1 MVLAEVGLGAFPPGA
16 HEPVIQTG
24 ADGGAYQR
32 NHATRPLLN
41 HLSAG
46 ARGDTLDDAWDE
58 LVDNF
63 FLQKFAADI
72 DSGRAGGGDPEFG
85 DFAIGVE
92 LKTVNQAQLLNRA
105 HGDGGKDAEI
115 GDDGDQPAKAEAGA
129 LNGCESHSAVN
140 YIVGHRVE
148 FAYLER
154 IYSVIAADGHP
165 VSSSE
170 LYQESCRINLNRG
183 VGARQA
189 RDQRL
194 FGASAQPR
202 FGFRIGHCINHSA
215 ARRRMPSGH
224 SSPCASITVTPK
236 NIMSTGKLQI
246 VPLGG
251 LGEFGMNCMAVRW
264 GDDIIVIDAGLMFP
278 EAELLGVD
286 IVVPDISYLIENRQ
300 RVRGIILTHGHED
313 HIGAL
318 PWILSE
324 LKVPVWGTEFT
335 LAYVEDKLDEH
346 GLLEDAD
353 LREMHAGERF
363 KAGVF
368 TVHPIRVTHSLV
380 DCVALAIHTPLGV
393 IIHTGDFKVDPTP
406 TDNHLFD
413 LHSFAEYGKQG
424 VLALF
429 QDSTNVERK
438 GYTPSERA
446 VRRKFDEVFAH
457 TQRRLFISCFSSSIH
472 RIRLAVELAHQHG
485 RKVAFVGRSMNNSAE
500 IAEDLGYLEIP
511 DGLVINPGEMKNFP
525 PEKVCVMISGTQG
538 EPMSALSR
546 AAVDN
551 HKHAKIE
558 KGDTVVLSSRII
570 PGNEKTIYR
579 MIDHLFR
586 REAHV
591 IYEDSTSPPIHV
603 SGHASQEELK
613 LIINLVKPKY
623 FIPVH
628 GEYRQLKL
636 HAEMAGAM
644 HSSVGKVML
653 IESGD
658 ILEFDEHNA
667 RKAGRVNVGRVC
679 IDSGSRT
686 DVVEDLI
693 IKDRRHLS
701 EDGIVLPIIAINK
714 LTGRVETAPEIV
726 TRGFNPGEDGLLDGA
741 RRIVEDTLAHSS
753 EEEKADY
760 GVIKEKIRADLK
772 RYISRQTQKRPLIM
786 PVILEI

>member
-1 MVLAEVGLGAFPPGA
+1 
-16 HEPVIQTG
+16 
-24 ADGGAYQR
+24 
-32 NHATRPLLN
+32 
-41 HLSAG
+41 
-46 ARGDTLDDAWDE
+46 
-58 LVDNF
+58 
-63 FLQKFAADI
+63 
-72 DSGRAGGGDPEFG
+72 
-85 DFAIGVE
+85 
-92 LKTVNQAQLLNRA
+92 
-105 HGDGGKDAEI
+105 
-115 GDDGDQPAKAEAGA
+115 
-129 LNGCESHSAVN
+129 
-140 YIVGHRVE
+140 
-148 FAYLER
+148 
-154 IYSVIAADGHP
+154 
-165 VSSSE
+165 
-170 LYQESCRINLNRG
+170 
-183 VGARQA
+183 
-189 RDQRL
+189 
-194 FGASAQPR
+194 
-202 FGFRIGHCINHSA
+202 
-215 ARRRMPSGH
+215 MP
-224 SSPCASITVTPK
+224 
-236 NIMSTGKLQI
+236 TGKLHV

-264 GDDIIVIDAGLMFP
+264 GDDIVVIDAGLMFP

-286 IVVPDISYLIENRQ
+286 IVVPEISYLIENRQ
-300 RVRGIILTHGHED
+300 HVRGIVLTHGHED

-324 LKVPVWGTEFT
+324 LNVPVWGTEFT

-346 GLLEDAD
+346 GLLDSAD
-353 LREMHAGERF
+353 LREIRPGQSF
-363 KAGVF
+363 KVGPI
-368 TVHPIRVTHSLV
+368 TIHPIQVTHSLV
-380 DCVALAIHTPLGV
+380 DCVSLAIHTPLGV
-393 IIHTGDFKVDPTP
+393 VIHTGDFKVDPTP
-406 TDNHLFD
+406 TDNRLFD
-413 LHSFAEYGKQG
+413 LHAFAEYGKEG

-446 VRRKFDEVFAH
+446 VRRKFDEVFAR

-472 RIRLAVELAHQHG
+472 RIKLAVELAWEHG
-485 RKVAFVGRSMNNSAE
+485 RKVAFIGRSMTSSAE
-500 IAEDLGYLEIP
+500 IAEDLGYIEIP
-511 DGLVINPGEMKNFP
+511 EGLLIHPGEMKNFA
-525 PEKVCVMISGTQG
+525 PEKVCVLISGTQG

-591 IYEDSTSPPIHV
+591 IYEDGSSPPVHV

-623 FIPVH
+623 FIPIH

-636 HAEMAGAM
+636 HAELAQSM
-644 HSSVGKVML
+644 HGSVGNVML

-658 ILEFDEHNA
+658 VLEFDELGA
-667 RKAGRVNVGRVC
+667 RKAGRINVGRVC
-679 IDSGSRT
+679 IDSGSST
-686 DVVEDLI
+686 DVVEDLV

-714 LTGRVETAPEIV
+714 LSGRVETSPEIV
-726 TRGFNPGEDGLLDGA
+726 TRGFSPGEDGFMDGA
-741 RRIVEDTLAHSS
+741 RQIVMQTLEQSS

-760 GVIKEKIRADLK
+760 GVIKEKIRGDLK
-772 RYISRQTQKRPLIM
+772 RYISKQTQKRPLIM

>member
-1 MVLAEVGLGAFPPGA
+1 
-16 HEPVIQTG
+16 
-24 ADGGAYQR
+24 
-32 NHATRPLLN
+32 
-41 HLSAG
+41 
-46 ARGDTLDDAWDE
+46 
-58 LVDNF
+58 
-63 FLQKFAADI
+63 
-72 DSGRAGGGDPEFG
+72 
-85 DFAIGVE
+85 
-92 LKTVNQAQLLNRA
+92 
-105 HGDGGKDAEI
+105 
-115 GDDGDQPAKAEAGA
+115 
-129 LNGCESHSAVN
+129 
-140 YIVGHRVE
+140 
-148 FAYLER
+148 
-154 IYSVIAADGHP
+154 
-165 VSSSE
+165 
-170 LYQESCRINLNRG
+170 
-183 VGARQA
+183 
-189 RDQRL
+189 
-194 FGASAQPR
+194 
-202 FGFRIGHCINHSA
+202 
-215 ARRRMPSGH
+215 MPSG
-224 SSPCASITVTPK
+224 
-236 NIMSTGKLQI
+236 KLHI

-286 IVVPDISYLIENRQ
+286 IVVPDITYLSENRSK
-300 RVRGIILTHGHED
+300 VKGIILTHGHED

-324 LKVPVWGTEFT
+324 LNVPVWGTEFT

-353 LREMHAGERF
+353 LREIRPNDRF
-363 KAGVF
+363 KVGPF
-368 TVHPIRVTHSLV
+368 TIHPIQVTHSLV

-393 IIHTGDFKVDPTP
+393 LIHTGDFKVDPTP
-406 TDNHLFD
+406 TDNRLFD
-413 LHSFAEYGKQG
+413 LHSFAEYGKEG

-429 QDSTNVERK
+429 QDSTNIERK

-446 VRRKFDEVFAH
+446 VRRKFDEVFAR
-457 TQRRLFISCFSSSIH
+457 TERRLFISCFSSSIH
-472 RIRLAVELAHQHG
+472 RIKLATELAFEHG
-485 RKVAFVGRSMNNSAE
+485 RKVAFIGRSMNSSAE

-511 DGLVINPGEMKNFP
+511 EGLLIHPGEMKNFA
-525 PEKVCVMISGTQG
+525 PEKVCILISGTQG
-538 EPMSALSR
+538 EPMSAMSR
-546 AAVDN
+546 AAVDS

-570 PGNEKTIYR
+570 PGNEKAIYR

-591 IYEDSTSPPIHV
+591 IYEDGTSPPVHV

-613 LIINLVKPKY
+613 LVINLVKPKY
-623 FIPVH
+623 FIPIH

-636 HAEMAGAM
+636 HAELAGSM
-644 HSSVGKVML
+644 HGSVGNVIL

-658 ILEFDEHNA
+658 ILEFDELGV
-667 RKAGRVNVGRVC
+667 RKAGKVNVGRVC

-714 LTGRVETAPEIV
+714 LTGRVETSPEIV
-726 TRGFNPGEDGLLDGA
+726 TRGFSGGEDGLMDGA
-741 RRIVEDTLAHSS
+741 RQIVTQTLDVSS
-753 EEEKADY
+753 DEEKADY

-772 RYISRQTQKRPLIM
+772 RYISKQTQKRPLIM

>member
-1 MVLAEVGLGAFPPGA
+1 
-16 HEPVIQTG
+16 
-24 ADGGAYQR
+24 
-32 NHATRPLLN
+32 
-41 HLSAG
+41 
-46 ARGDTLDDAWDE
+46 
-58 LVDNF
+58 
-63 FLQKFAADI
+63 
-72 DSGRAGGGDPEFG
+72 
-85 DFAIGVE
+85 
-92 LKTVNQAQLLNRA
+92 
-105 HGDGGKDAEI
+105 
-115 GDDGDQPAKAEAGA
+115 
-129 LNGCESHSAVN
+129 
-140 YIVGHRVE
+140 
-148 FAYLER
+148 
-154 IYSVIAADGHP
+154 
-165 VSSSE
+165 
-170 LYQESCRINLNRG
+170 
-183 VGARQA
+183 
-189 RDQRL
+189 
-194 FGASAQPR
+194 
-202 FGFRIGHCINHSA
+202 
-215 ARRRMPSGH
+215 MP
-224 SSPCASITVTPK
+224 
-236 NIMSTGKLQI
+236 TGKLHI

-300 RVRGIILTHGHED
+300 RVRAIILTHGHED

-324 LKVPVWGTEFT
+324 LNVPVWGTEFT
-335 LAYVEDKLDEH
+335 LALLEDKLEEH
-346 GLLEDAD
+346 GLLENAD
-353 LREMHAGERF
+353 LREIRASERF
-363 KAGVF
+363 KVGPF
-368 TVHPIRVTHSLV
+368 TIHPIHVTHSLV

-393 IIHTGDFKVDPTP
+393 LIHTGDFKVDPTP
-406 TDNHLFD
+406 TDNKMFD
-413 LHSFAEYGKQG
+413 LHAFAEYGKQG

-472 RIRLAVELAHQHG
+472 RIKLAVELARQHG
-485 RKVAFVGRSMNNSAE
+485 RKVAFVGRSMTNTSE
-500 IAEDLGYLEIP
+500 IAEDLGYIEIP
-511 DGLVINPGEMKNFP
+511 EGLLIHPGEMKNYP

-570 PGNEKTIYR
+570 PGNEKAIYR

-586 REAHV
+586 RQAYV
-591 IYEDSTSPPIHV
+591 IYEDGSSPPIHV
-603 SGHASQEELK
+603 SGHGSQEELK
-613 LIINLVKPKY
+613 LIINLVRPKY

-644 HSSVGKVML
+644 HSSVGNVML

-658 ILEFDEHNA
+658 ILEFDELGA

-714 LTGRVETAPEIV
+714 LSGRVESSPEIV
-726 TRGFNPGEDGLLDGA
+726 TRGFAAGEDGFVEGA
-741 RRIVEDTLAHSS
+741 RQLVMQTLEQSS

-772 RYISRQTQKRPLIM
+772 RYISKQTQKRPLIM

>member
-1 MVLAEVGLGAFPPGA
+1 
-16 HEPVIQTG
+16 
-24 ADGGAYQR
+24 
-32 NHATRPLLN
+32 
-41 HLSAG
+41 
-46 ARGDTLDDAWDE
+46 
-58 LVDNF
+58 
-63 FLQKFAADI
+63 
-72 DSGRAGGGDPEFG
+72 
-85 DFAIGVE
+85 
-92 LKTVNQAQLLNRA
+92 
-105 HGDGGKDAEI
+105 
-115 GDDGDQPAKAEAGA
+115 
-129 LNGCESHSAVN
+129 
-140 YIVGHRVE
+140 
-148 FAYLER
+148 
-154 IYSVIAADGHP
+154 
-165 VSSSE
+165 
-170 LYQESCRINLNRG
+170 
-183 VGARQA
+183 
-189 RDQRL
+189 
-194 FGASAQPR
+194 
-202 FGFRIGHCINHSA
+202 
-215 ARRRMPSGH
+215 MP
-224 SSPCASITVTPK
+224 
-236 NIMSTGKLQI
+236 TGKLHI

-251 LGEFGMNCMAVRW
+251 LGEFGMNCMAIRW

-300 RVRGIILTHGHED
+300 RVRGIVLTHGHED

-318 PWILSE
+318 PWVLSE
-324 LKVPVWGTEFT
+324 LNVPVWGTEFT
-335 LAYVEDKLDEH
+335 LAYVEDKLEEH
-346 GLLEDAD
+346 GLLDDAD
-353 LREMHAGERF
+353 LREIRPNESF
-363 KAGVF
+363 KIGPF
-368 TVHPIRVTHSLV
+368 TVHPIQVTHSLV
-380 DCVALAIHTPLGV
+380 DCVALAVHTPLGV
-393 IIHTGDFKVDPTP
+393 IVHTGDFKVDPTP
-406 TDNHLFD
+406 TDNRLFD
-413 LHSFAEYGKQG
+413 LHAFAEYGKTG

-457 TQRRLFISCFSSSIH
+457 TRRRLFISCFSSSIH
-472 RIRLAVELAHQHG
+472 RIKLAVEMAWQHG
-485 RKVAFVGRSMNNSAE
+485 RKVAFAGRSMNSSAE
-500 IAEDLGYLEIP
+500 IAEDLGYIEIP
-511 DGLVINPGEMKNFP
+511 EGLLIHPGEIKNFA

-558 KGDTVVLSSRII
+558 KGDTVMLSSRII
-570 PGNEKTIYR
+570 PGNEKAIYR

-591 IYEDSTSPPIHV
+591 IYDDGSSPPVHV

-623 FIPVH
+623 FIPIH

-644 HSSVGKVML
+644 HGSVGNVIL

-658 ILEFDEHNA
+658 VLEFDEMGA

-686 DVVEDLI
+686 DVVEDLV

-714 LTGRVETAPEIV
+714 LTGRVETSPEIV
-726 TRGFNPGEDGLLDGA
+726 TRGFSPGEDGFVEGA
-741 RRIVEDTLAHSS
+741 REIVMQTLELSSS
-753 EEEKADY
+753 EEKTDY
-760 GVIKEKIRADLK
+760 GLIKEKIRADLK
-772 RYISRQTQKRPLIM
+772 RYVSKQTQKRPLIM